1 MKEYKF
7 KDSGIVLVNKP
18 KGISSNKVV
27 NIVKYKL
34 GAKKCGHLGT
44 LDLEGEGLL
53 PITVNHATKLF
64 DYFLQKDKTYETE
77 FVFGFETDTLDTSGK
92 IIKESDVNFSEEDL
106 KREISS
112 MTTKYMQMPPQY
124 SAKKVNGQV
133 GYKMARKGDAI
144 NLQPKEVEITE
155 FKILKKINDN
165 TYRFKITCSSGTYIR
180 SVCRD
185 LAYRLG
191 TYGSMQYILRTR
203 CGVFCIEDAYSL
215 EDIEKG
221 NFSIIPCQ
229 DLFYYDII
237 NLNESEFFKLKNG
250 QQLKVDFKNDYYKVF
265 FQKQFLGIAE
275 VKDNL
280 IKLTLRLSD
289 F

>member
-1 MKEYKF
+1 
-7 KDSGIVLVNKP
+7 
-18 KGISSNKVV
+18 
-27 NIVKYKL
+27 
-34 GAKKCGHLGT
+34 
-44 LDLEGEGLL
+44 
-53 PITVNHATKLF
+53 
-64 DYFLQKDKTYETE
+64 
-77 FVFGFETDTLDTSGK
+77 
-92 IIKESDVNFSEEDL
+92 
-106 KREISS
+106 

-133 GYKMARKGDAI
+133 GYKMARKGEAI

-185 LAYRLG
+185 LAYRLS
-191 TYGSMQYILRTR
+191 TYGSMQCILRTR